1 VAEAVVRRAG
11 CRVLTVPPASAGTPG
26 VAHTVIEQASET
38 TACAVCAGP
47 SQGDLIC
54 EACRARIRG
63 EALERKRTEECAGR
77 R

>member
-1 VAEAVVRRAG
+1 VMRRAP
-11 CRVLTVPPASAGTPG
+11 CRVLTVPAVLAAAPADA
-26 VAHTVIEQASET
+26 TVVDDVEAATS
-38 TACAVCAGP
+38 CAVCAGE

-63 EALERKRTEECAGR
+63 EALERKRSEERAGR